1 MMQEQNTQLNIV
13 KLSIVANT
21 CACFNLRKASRTVT
35 QLYDE
40 ILQPSGLLATQFT
53 PLVAISIAGST
64 TITHLAEELVMDRT
78 TLTRNL
84 KPLERQG
91 LIEIASGQDQRTR
104 VVTLTTKGCEALAL
118 AIPLWEQAQ
127 ASVVEG
133 LGQNRWSTLL
143 SNLADTVLLTHKT

>member
-1 MMQEQNTQLNIV
+1 MQEQTTQLDMV
-13 KLSIVANT
+13 KLGIVANT
-21 CACFNLRKASRTVT
+21 CACFNLRKASRAVT

-53 PLVAISIAGST
+53 LLVAISIAGST
-64 TITHLAEELVMDRT
+64 TITRLAEDLVMDRT

-91 LIEIASGQDQRTR
+91 LIEIVPGQDQRTR
-104 VVTLTTKGCEALAL
+104 IVVLTKEGREALAK
-118 AIPLWEQAQ
+118 AISLWEQAQ
-127 ASVVEG
+127 AFVVEG

-143 SNLADTVLLTHKT
+143 SNLSHTVLLTHKN

>member
-1 MMQEQNTQLNIV
+1 MV
-13 KLSIVANT
+13 KLGVVANT

-53 PLVAISIAGST
+53 LLVAIAIAGSA
-64 TITHLAEELVMDRT
+64 TITRLATELVMDRT

-91 LIEIASGQDQRTR
+91 LIEISPGQDLRTR
-104 VVTLTTKGCEALAL
+104 VVKLTASGSEALFKAL
-118 AIPLWEQAQ
+118 PLWEQAQ
-127 ASVVEG
+127 TRVVEG
-133 LGQNRWSTLL
+133 LGQKRWNTLL
-143 SNLADTVLLTHKT
+143 SDLSDTVLLTQES

>member
-1 MMQEQNTQLNIV
+1 MREQTTQLDGV
-13 KLSIVANT
+13 KLGIVANT

-53 PLVAISIAGST
+53 LLVAIALAGSV
-64 TITHLAEELVMDRT
+64 TITRLAEELVMDRT

-91 LIEIASGQDQRTR
+91 LLEIAPGQDQRTR
-104 VVTLTTKGCEALAL
+104 VVTLTASGHEALAL

-133 LGQNRWSTLL
+133 LGQKRWSTLL
-143 SNLADTVLLTHKT
+143 SNLSDTVLLTHKT

>member
-1 MMQEQNTQLNIV
+1 MKEQTTQLDMV
-13 KLSIVANT
+13 KLGIVANT
-21 CACFNLRKASRTVT
+21 CACFNLRKASRAVT

-53 PLVAISIAGST
+53 LVVAISIAGST
-64 TITHLAEELVMDRT
+64 TITRLAEDLVMDRT

-104 VVTLTTKGCEALAL
+104 VVALTAEGREALAK
-118 AIPLWEQAQ
+118 AIPLWEQVQ

-143 SNLADTVLLTHKT
+143 SNLSATVLLAHKT

>member
-1 MMQEQNTQLNIV
+1 MQEQNTQLNMV
-13 KLSIVANT
+13 KLGIVANT

-53 PLVAISIAGST
+53 LLVAIALAGSV

-91 LIEIASGQDQRTR
+91 LIEIAPGQDQRTR
-104 VVTLTTKGCEALAL
+104 VVTLTASGREALVK

-143 SNLADTVLLTHKT
+143 SNLSDTVLLTHKT

>member
-1 MMQEQNTQLNIV
+1 MQEQNTQLDMV
-13 KLSIVANT
+13 KLGIVANT
-21 CACFNLRKASRTVT
+21 CACFNLRKASRRVT

-53 PLVAISIAGST
+53 LLVAIALAGSV

-91 LIEIASGQDQRTR
+91 LIEIAPGQDQRTR
-104 VVTLTTKGCEALAL
+104 VVTLTASGREALVK

-143 SNLADTVLLTHKT
+143 SNLSDTVLLTHKT